1 MHDQPQQ
8 GRPRRDAE
16 LFEALFEQALDA
28 VLIADD
34 DRRYVDANPGACELI
49 GLPREFIIGRRVE
62 EFFEVVERP
71 AVSDA
76 WSAFQREGTQTGVC
90 RVPRPDGS
98 IRYASFQAK
107 ANFWKGLHLSIL
119 RDITEQWVAEEALTE
134 TNKRLQEANKEL
146 ERSNAELS
154 HFAHAVGH
162 DLGAPLRTIGL
173 FSELMRRKAGPDD
186 EVHEYASEIK
196 SAIHGINTF
205 LEDLL
210 AFAQVGRGGRPL
222 RRVNSEAV
230 LQFSLANL
238 RAAIDESGA
247 VIRHDPLPE
256 VHADERQLTQLFQN
270 LVSNSLKYRGESPP
284 RIHIKADASGD
295 EWLFSISDNGVGI
308 PPDRQTMIFE
318 MFKRL
323 HGREIP
329 GTGLG
334 LALCKR
340 IVENYG
346 GRIWVESEPGRGSI
360 FWFTVPADM
369 RFPQRTD
376 NEPD

>member
-1 MHDQPQQ
+1 MPN
-8 GRPRRDAE
+8 
-16 LFEALFEQALDA
+16 LD
-28 VLIADD
+28 
-34 DRRYVDANPGACELI
+34 
-49 GLPREFIIGRRVE
+49 
-62 EFFEVVERP
+62 
-71 AVSDA
+71 
-76 WSAFQREGTQTGVC
+76 
-90 RVPRPDGS
+90 
-98 IRYASFQAK
+98 
-107 ANFWKGLHLSIL
+107 GLHLSIL

-154 HFAHAVGH
+154 YFAHAVGH

-173 FSELMRRKAGPDD
+173 FSELMRRKASPDD
-186 EVHEYASEIK
+186 EVDEYASEIK

-210 AFAQVGRGGRPL
+210 AFAQVGRGGRSL
-222 RRVNSEAV
+222 RPVNSEAV

-247 VIRHDPLPE
+247 VIRHDPLPK
-256 VHADERQLTQLFQN
+256 VHADERQLAQLFQN

-360 FWFTVPADM
+360 FWFTVPAA
-369 RFPQRTD
+369 
-376 NEPD
+376 